1 MRRAISVRLDE
12 AAMKALSRLE
22 AAGMSPSQA
31 IRRALIEAA
40 ERLQK
45 REALVAE
52 VAALA
57 ADDADRA
64 EMLVVAEM
72 MAKVRAQG

>member
-1 MRRAISVRLDE
+1 
-12 AAMKALSRLE
+12 MKALSRFE
-22 AAGMSPSQA
+22 ASGMSPSQA
-31 IRRALIEAA
+31 LRRALIEAA
-40 ERLQK
+40 ERLRK

-64 EMLVVAEM
+64 EMLVVTAM
-72 MAKVRAQG
+72 METLHAQG